1 MARIDTI
8 EPRPDPTAI
17 NLSRIL
23 TRLER
28 TVLSPESD
36 QALRS
41 SYERTKVGAVRIQNN
56 IISWLFESRNCMATS
71 IEPATILTIA
81 SLGLARNLKRLIDI

>member
-8 EPRPDPTAI
+8 ESRPDSTAI

-28 TVLSPESD
+28 TVLLPESD
-36 QALRS
+36 QGLKS
-41 SYERTKVGAVRIQNN
+41 SYERTKVGAVRIK
-56 IISWLFESRNCMATS
+56 ISNLSGYPRTGNGM
-71 IEPATILTIA
+71 
-81 SLGLARNLKRLIDI
+81 LGLDKLGLGSREF